1 MPTDK
6 DLIKD
11 TIAVGGH
18 YSNYSPGFIVGAQYW
33 IVVAHYHYIVP
44 WFHEAVIQFSV
55 LRLSFT
61 MGVVLFANAPVPLYF
76 SVDFVTHLKY
86 VIK

>member
-33 IVVAHYHYIVP
+33 IVVAHYHYRVS
-44 WFHEAVIQFSV
+44 WFDEAVIQIMYSDFH
-55 LRLSFT
+55 LPWYWCFLWIPWF
-61 MGVVLFANAPVPLYF
+61 YF
-76 SVDFVTHLKY
+76 ILV
-86 VIK
+86 

>member
-18 YSNYSPGFIVGAQYW
+18 YGNYSPSFIVGAQYW
-33 IVVAHYHYIVP
+33 IVAAHYRYIVS
-44 WFHEAVIQFSV
+44 WFEEAVIPSWDF
-55 LRLSFT
+55 RLSLT
-61 MGVVLFANAPVPLYF
+61 IGSVLFADALVQLCF
-76 SVDFVTHLKY
+76 SVGFVHH
-86 VIK
+86 

>member
-33 IVVAHYHYIVP
+33 TVAAHYHYILSRFDEP
-44 WFHEAVIQFSV
+44 VIQFGV
-55 LRLSFT
+55 FLLSFT
-61 MGVVLFANAPVPLYF
+61 VGLVRFANALVPLYC
-76 SVDFVTHLKY
+76 SVEFVDHLKY

>member
-18 YSNYSPGFIVGAQYW
+18 YSNYSPGFIAGAQSW
-33 IVVAHYHYIVP
+33 TVAACYCYRASLCDEAVLSLCVQRLSLMVGFLRMP
-44 WFHEAVIQFSV
+44 WFHFILA
-55 LRLSFT
+55 
-61 MGVVLFANAPVPLYF
+61 
-76 SVDFVTHLKY
+76 
-86 VIK
+86 

>member
-18 YSNYSPGFIVGAQYW
+18 YSNYSPGFIVGAQYG
-33 IVVAHYHYIVP
+33 IVAAHPHYIVSC
-44 WFHEAVIQFSV
+44 FDEAVIPLSV

-61 MGVVLFANAPVPLYF
+61 AGVVLSANALVLLYF
-76 SVDFVTHLKY
+76 SVDFVPHLKY
-86 VIK
+86 VTK

>member
-18 YSNYSPGFIVGAQYW
+18 YSNYSPGFIVGAQSW
-33 IVVAHYHYIVP
+33 IVAARFRYRES
-44 WFHEAVIQFSV
+44 WCDEAVLRLCV
-55 LRLSFT
+55 LRLSLT
-61 MGVVLFANAPVPLYF
+61 VGLVLFLQMPWFHFILV
-76 SVDFVTHLKY
+76 
-86 VIK
+86 